1 MRKPKAS
8 KRRPTQDEREL
19 EAQWEGVDFDKL
31 KPVRVDLDPAVR
43 ERVRTHELGPHGRH
57 DADLH
62 VDRAAATFR
71 PGRARRQR
79 RRQLDV
85 GPGDPRRRVVEGV
98 LLDAV

>member
-43 ERVRTHELGPHGRH
+43 ERVRRDTLVQLTLRLGEDQIAEAKRV
-57 DADLH
+57 AKETNEKYQQVL
-62 VDRAAATFR
+62 
-71 PGRARRQR
+71 RRWVAEGASRTQTKR
-79 RRQLDV
+79 RSA
-85 GPGDPRRRVVEGV
+85 G
-98 LLDAV
+98 